1 MHIHDASARRKEITT
16 KRFHYAFL
24 ILLVCSSMSLTV
36 GITYNTSGI
45 FFPSVVKELGVS
57 NGTLALYMMG
67 VGLFSCAFLPV
78 AGRLMK
84 GGHIR
89 LLLSIIALIHA
100 LATASMALFTN
111 VYHFYIASV
120 FLGLSMAF
128 FFYVAVPTLI
138 SRWFVH
144 NVGFYVGFSFAFTA
158 GGAVVFNPIAA
169 FVIANYGWRMGYAS
183 MGLCSFILIFIPVL
197 LFARDSPEEIG
208 LKPYGTEKESE
219 RKVDARLTG
228 ASASDVLKSMTI
240 VPVLVYMVAIA
251 LFASLLLYLPSF
263 AHSKGMGMSLLAAI
277 SSMAMVGALLGK
289 VAFGAMSEKAPI
301 ATLAI
306 CGSSGVI
313 GTLAMLYITSIP
325 AFFLAGG
332 FLYGI
337 AYSSCT
343 VQSALLVKR
352 IYGLR
357 CYSQIYSAI
366 MMVYALST
374 AVGKS
379 LWGFIAD
386 HQGGNFTL
394 SFWLVAFLSAVFALS
409 SIVALLMKKRVVWTG
424 PEKA

>member
-1 MHIHDASARRKEITT
+1 
-16 KRFHYAFL
+16 
-24 ILLVCSSMSLTV
+24 
-36 GITYNTSGI
+36 
-45 FFPSVVKELGVS
+45 
-57 NGTLALYMMG
+57 
-67 VGLFSCAFLPV
+67 
-78 AGRLMK
+78 
-84 GGHIR
+84 
-89 LLLSIIALIHA
+89 
-100 LATASMALFTN
+100 
-111 VYHFYIASV
+111 
-120 FLGLSMAF
+120 
-128 FFYVAVPTLI
+128 
-138 SRWFVH
+138 
-144 NVGFYVGFSFAFTA
+144 
-158 GGAVVFNPIAA
+158 
-169 FVIANYGWRMGYAS
+169 
-183 MGLCSFILIFIPVL
+183 
-197 LFARDSPEEIG
+197 
-208 LKPYGTEKESE
+208 
-219 RKVDARLTG
+219 
-228 ASASDVLKSMTI
+228 
-240 VPVLVYMVAIA
+240 
-251 LFASLLLYLPSF
+251 
-263 AHSKGMGMSLLAAI
+263 
-277 SSMAMVGALLGK
+277 MVGALLGK